1 MRAALLAL
9 LLALAAPTVTAQRQ
23 DLFQRFDPT
32 QEVGIDQRIG
42 ERVPLDLALR
52 DHAGMERRLGE
63 FFGEQP
69 VLLAF
74 VYYECPMLC
83 TLVLDGVTRALRTLP
98 LRPGDDFQLVVVS
111 IAPDETPALAAAKRR
126 GYMASLGLDETQPG
140 WNFLVAERATIDT
153 LTGAVGFRFVYDAPS
168 GEYAHA
174 SGIQVLTPEGV
185 LARYFYGVEYSA
197 RDLRLGLVEAS
208 AGKLGGVVDEVLLLC
223 FAYDPLTGKYG
234 LAILTTLRIAGSLLV
249 LVLALYIGRML
260 RRERRRREA
269 PSTSPPRARP
279 QEAH

>member
-1 MRAALLAL
+1 MRRLFVASLLAL
-9 LLALAAPTVTAQRQ
+9 VAPLAPAQRQ
-23 DLFQRFDPT
+23 DLTQRFDPA

-42 ERVPLDLALR
+42 ERLPLDLVLR
-52 DHAGMERRLGE
+52 DHTGAERRLAE
-63 FFGEQP
+63 FFDQQP

-83 TLVLDGVTRALRTLP
+83 TLVLNGVTSALRTLP

-111 IAPDETPALAAAKRR
+111 IAPDETPELAAAKRR
-126 GYMASLGLDETQPG
+126 GYLESMGLDEVQPG
-140 WNFLVAERATIDT
+140 WNFLVGDRATIDA

-168 GEYAHA
+168 GEYAHS
-174 SGIQVLTPEGV
+174 SGIQVLTPQGE
-185 LARYFYGVEYSA
+185 LSRYFYGVEYSA

-208 AGKLGGVVDEVLLLC
+208 AGKLGNVVDEVLLLC

-234 LAILTTLRIAGSLLV
+234 VAILTTLRIAGSA
-249 LVLALYIGRML
+249 LVLALAVFIALML
-260 RRERRRREA
+260 RRERRHRAARPPA
-269 PSTSPPRARP
+269 PRRARP